1 MSTGPG
7 LVALVDARAKASAVL
22 EAAFVAKPEIG
33 ANVVGP
39 LDAIDP
45 PVVRVGWA
53 EPWLEPFGRGPL
65 VYARLECFCI
75 GDRIEAEEGYQTV
88 EALVSVVLSTFASDS
103 YPWPIAFVGAPRSYD
118 VGGKMYLA
126 AQVVARLPAGT
137 D

>member
-1 MSTGPG
+1 MGPG
-7 LVALVDARAKASAVL
+7 LVALVDARAKATAVL
-22 EAAFVAKPEIG
+22 EAAFVASPELG

-75 GDRIEAEEGYQTV
+75 GDRLEAEEGYATV
-88 EALVSVVLSTFASDS
+88 EGLVAVVLSAFSADS
-103 YPWPIAFVGAPRSYD
+103 YPWPISTVGAPRGYE
-118 VGGKMYLA
+118 VGGKSYLA
-126 AQVVARLPAGT
+126 SQVVVRLPAGT

>member
-22 EAAFVAKPEIG
+22 SAAFDGRPEIG

-75 GDRIEAEEGYQTV
+75 GDRIEAEEGYATI
-88 EALVSVVLSTFASDS
+88 ESLVSVVCSTFASDS
-103 YPWPIAFVGAPRSYD
+103 YPWPVSYVGAPRGYD
-118 VGGKMYLA
+118 VGGKSYLA
-126 AQVVARLPAGT
+126 SAVVVRLPAGT